1 MKLVARCEEEGGKVR
16 TSTQERGCE
25 RLFYGI
31 GADTRESKDERG
43 TKDHLGKDCR
53 KRKRLG
59 RVEELECGQGGGT
72 RRGGGVRRTM

>member
-1 MKLVARCEEEGGKVR
+1 MKQQRSMKLVARCEEEGGKVR

-53 KRKRLG
+53 KRER
-59 RVEELECGQGGGT
+59 
-72 RRGGGVRRTM
+72 

>member
-1 MKLVARCEEEGGKVR
+1 MKLAARCEEEGGKVR

-53 KRKRLG
+53 TG
-59 RVEELECGQGGGT
+59 RE
-72 RRGGGVRRTM
+72 VR

>member
-1 MKLVARCEEEGGKVR
+1 MKLVARCEEGGKVR

-72 RRGGGVRRTM
+72 RRGGGVGRTM